1 MADARPAV
9 PTWDRRR
16 WVLLLVLSG
25 NMILDAIEGS
35 ILVPAFGALTTELG
49 RSAWET
55 QWLLAGFA
63 AGFAALLPTGPAL
76 AVRFGRKRVYLAAM
90 ALFALASVVG
100 GLTDDL
106 SLLVATR
113 VVKGAAAALTAP
125 AGLAVIAAEFPAGA
139 QQRRAISVYAVFG
152 AAGFTTGLLLSGGL
166 AALNWHLL
174 FVFPAPVAIVL
185 LIAAW
190 RVIPD
195 APVGALPRL
204 SKALV
209 RNGSLVRSALGAAAL
224 NGGYLA
230 LLVVFAVQLHEV
242 LGWATWQIAL
252 GLLPASVPLAVS
264 VPFAGRYVARFGT
277 APMILAGAV
286 ATLAGH
292 LLLVAGPDIRD
303 YRGDVLPVL
312 LLIEAGFVL
321 SFAALNMQS
330 TATVPA
336 ELRPI
341 AVPLYQTG
349 VQFGAA
355 LVLPVAVG
363 IAVAADAY
371 RPAAAVIAVAGLLAV
386 LAASAEFR
394 ATRRPTADPGES
406 HSLTTTVEAERSPS

>member
-1 MADARPAV
+1 MADTRPAA

-35 ILVPAFGALTTELG
+35 ILVPALGVLTTDLT
-49 RSAWET
+49 RSIGQT
-55 QWLLAGFA
+55 QWLLSGFA
-63 AGFAALLPTGPAL
+63 AGFAALLLAGPAL
-76 AVRFGRKRVYLAAM
+76 AARFGRRQIYLVAM
-90 ALFALASVVG
+90 ALFAVASVIG

-106 SLLVATR
+106 ALLVATR
-113 VVKGAAAALTAP
+113 VVKGAAAGLTAP

-139 QQRRAISVYAVFG
+139 QQRRAISVYAAFG
-152 AAGFTTGLLLSGGL
+152 AAGFTTGLLLSGWL
-166 AALNWHLL
+166 TALNWHLL
-174 FVFPAPVAIVL
+174 FVFPAPIALAL
-185 LIAAW
+185 LVAAW

-195 APVGALPRL
+195 PPVAAPPRL
-204 SKALV
+204 SKPLL
-209 RNGSLVRSALGAAAL
+209 RNGSLARSALGAGAL

-230 LLVVFAVQLHEV
+230 LLVVVAVQLHQS
-242 LGWATWQIAL
+242 LGWVPWQIAV
-252 GLLPASVPLAVS
+252 GLLPASLPLALS
-264 VPFAGRYVARFGT
+264 VPFAGRFVERYGT
-277 APMILAGAV
+277 ARLILAGAV

-292 LLLVAGPDIRD
+292 LLLFARPEIHD
-303 YRGDVLPVL
+303 YGTDALPVL
-312 LLIEAGFVL
+312 LLIEGGFVL

-355 LVLPVAVG
+355 FVLPIAVG
-363 IAVAADAY
+363 TAVAFDAY

-386 LAASAEFR
+386 LAASSELR
-394 ATRRPTADPGES
+394 ASAASVPAKAVP
-406 HSLTTTVEAERSPS
+406 

>member
-1 MADARPAV
+1 MADARPAA

-35 ILVPAFGALTTELG
+35 ILVPALGVLTTELNW
-49 RSAWET
+49 SIAQT
-55 QWLLAGFA
+55 QWLLSGFA
-63 AGFAALLPTGPAL
+63 AGFAALLLAGPAL
-76 AVRFGRKRVYLAAM
+76 AARFGRRRVYLVAM
-90 ALFALASVVG
+90 ALFALASVIG

-106 SLLVATR
+106 ALLVATR

-152 AAGFTTGLLLSGGL
+152 AAGFTTGLLLSGWL

-174 FVFPAPVAIVL
+174 FVFPAPIALAL
-185 LIAAW
+185 LVAAW

-195 APVGALPRL
+195 PPVATPLRL
-204 SKALV
+204 SKPLL
-209 RNGSLVRSALGAAAL
+209 RNGSLIRSALGAGAL

-230 LLVVFAVQLHEV
+230 LLVVTAVQLHQV
-242 LGWATWQIAL
+242 LGWAPWQIAV
-252 GLLPASVPLAVS
+252 GLLPASLPLALS
-264 VPFAGRYVARFGT
+264 VPFAGRFVERYGT
-277 APMILAGAV
+277 ARLILAGAV
-286 ATLAGH
+286 ATLAGQ
-292 LLLVAGPDIRD
+292 LLLFARPEIRD
-303 YRGDVLPVL
+303 YGTDVLPVL

-355 LVLPVAVG
+355 FVLPITVG
-363 IAVAADAY
+363 LAVAFDAY

-386 LAASAEFR
+386 LAAISELR
-394 ATRRPTADPGES
+394 ASVASTPAKA
-406 HSLTTTVEAERSPS
+406 VA

>member
-1 MADARPAV
+1 MADTRPAA

-35 ILVPAFGALTTELG
+35 ILVPALGVLTTELN
-49 RSAWET
+49 RSIGQT
-55 QWLLAGFA
+55 QWLLSGFA
-63 AGFAALLPTGPAL
+63 AGFAALLLAGPAL
-76 AVRFGRKRVYLAAM
+76 AARFGRRQVYLVAM
-90 ALFALASVVG
+90 ALFAVASVIG

-106 SLLVATR
+106 ALLVATR

-139 QQRRAISVYAVFG
+139 QQRRAISVYAAFG
-152 AAGFTTGLLLSGGL
+152 AAGFTTGLLLSGWL
-166 AALNWHLL
+166 TALNWHLL
-174 FVFPAPVAIVL
+174 FVFPAPIALAL
-185 LIAAW
+185 LVAAW

-195 APVGALPRL
+195 PPVVAPPRL
-204 SKALV
+204 SKPLL
-209 RNGSLVRSALGAAAL
+209 RNGSLVRSTLGAGAL

-230 LLVVFAVQLHEV
+230 LLVVIAVQLHES
-242 LGWATWQIAL
+242 LGWAPWQIAV
-252 GLLPASVPLAVS
+252 GLLPASLPLALS
-264 VPFAGRYVARFGT
+264 VPFAGRFVERYGT
-277 APMILAGAV
+277 ARLILAGAV

-292 LLLVAGPDIRD
+292 LLLFARPEIHD
-303 YRGDVLPVL
+303 YGTDALPVL

-355 LVLPVAVG
+355 FVLPITVG
-363 IAVAADAY
+363 AAAAFDAY

-386 LAASAEFR
+386 LAASSELR
-394 ATRRPTADPGES
+394 ASATSAPAKAFP
-406 HSLTTTVEAERSPS
+406 